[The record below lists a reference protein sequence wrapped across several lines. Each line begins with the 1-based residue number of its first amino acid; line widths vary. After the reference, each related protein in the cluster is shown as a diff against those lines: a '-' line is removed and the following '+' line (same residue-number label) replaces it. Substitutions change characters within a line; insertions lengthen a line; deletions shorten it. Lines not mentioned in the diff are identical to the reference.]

1 MNTATPELECL
12 RADNA
17 DLRGEADRLFAERM
31 RLIRAEAESRL
42 RAQKLDREHR
52 AFVSAV
58 NAIVCD
64 VVEAG
69 ADPAEG
75 MRKLYALME
84 DM

>member
-1 MNTATPELECL
+1 MANETREMVRHWL
-12 RADNA
+12 
-17 DLRGEADRLFAERM
+17 DLHRGD
-31 RLIRAEAESRL
+31 AEAESRL

-52 AFVSAV
+52 RFVQAV
-58 NAIVCD
+58 SDVVCD

-75 MRKLYALME
+75 MRKLYELMG